1 MFLIPRPLAAGWL
14 IVNRL
19 TFMENDK
26 PENLALE
33 RIKQLQEKRQ
43 QLLALSPQEALDR
56 ILQDP
61 QQLPL
66 VHSFPEQD
74 LYFLIHDIGP
84 EDALPVLALA
94 SEKQWDHIVDLEAW
108 QKDRIDIKSVSRWLG
123 LLLDA
128 DPQRFMRWFLEQQLE
143 FIEFYLFNN
152 IEVRVREHD
161 QDPSELGD
169 DFFTLDDLYYIRFI
183 DPPVEGDADQ
193 ITDEQHQA
201 FLTKLIK
208 HLSDFDHRT
217 YQNVLLEATHV
228 LPAESEENCYHWRT
242 VRLAEKG
249 FLPFDEAVGIYQPI
263 KPQDI
268 GKYRI
273 NRIADSDDDDTPS
286 LLPISLY
293 PSRLVKEDNHFA
305 RALATLAGAP
315 QLPDI
320 QDEFANLCNRII
332 VADHKTVRDREALR
346 EIVKKACGF
355 ISLGLERLVK
365 DHTDVDPRQAAD
377 LFIKYPLTQI
387 FRVGFGGVLKLKW
400 QAEKWLDQCWFAA
413 AGLRLT
419 FWGEQWLGV
428 LGGLL
433 LKKPLFYDYYQTGV
447 LYREFNRLE
456 DIQATEDIFNQI
468 KAVDQLL
475 SMMTIELAHPA
486 SYGFLTYKNLMLT
499 LWARHY
505 LKLPAKPLQSIPLK
519 DFKPFFND
527 LLSGRPDPGA
537 EKQRAIPQAMKNHFL
552 NWLTAQTGLKDFEI
566 TEGLGR
572 TFENLFA
579 EIESELGMVA
589 TRDLDPKYVLMF
601 LLT

>member
-1 MFLIPRPLAAGWL
+1 
-14 IVNRL
+14 
-19 TFMENDK
+19 MENDK

-43 QLLALSPQEALDR
+43 QILALPPQEALDR

-128 DPQRFMRWFLEQQLE
+128 DPQRFIRWFLEQKLE
-143 FIEFYLFNN
+143 FIEFYLFKN

-169 DFFTLDDLYYIRFI
+169 DFLTLDDIYYIRFI
-183 DPPVEGDADQ
+183 DPPVEGEANQ
-193 ITDEQHQA
+193 ITDAQRKA

-208 HLSDFDHRT
+208 HLADFDHRT
-217 YQNVLLEATHV
+217 YQHVMLEATHV
-228 LPAESEENCYHWRT
+228 LPAETEETCYHWRS

-263 KPQDI
+263 KPRDLV
-268 GKYRI
+268 KHRI
-273 NRIADSDDDDTPS
+273 NRISDSDDKPS
-286 LLPISLY
+286 PQLISQYPIRLL
-293 PSRLVKEDNHFA
+293 KEDNHFT
-305 RALATLAGAP
+305 RALATMERSP
-315 QLPDI
+315 ELPDI
-320 QDEFANLCNRII
+320 QAEFANLCNRVI
-332 VADHKTVRDREALR
+332 VADHKTVRDRDALR
-346 EIVKKACGF
+346 EIVNKACGF
-355 ISLGLERLVK
+355 ISLGIERLVK
-365 DHTDVDPRQAAD
+365 DQTEVNPRQAAE
-377 LFIKYPLTQI
+377 LVAKYPLTQL
-387 FRVGFGGVLKLKW
+387 FRVGFGGVLELKW
-400 QAEKWLDQCWFAA
+400 RAEKWLDQCWFAA

-433 LKKPLFYDYYQTGV
+433 LKKPLFYDNYQTGA
-447 LYREFNRLE
+447 LYREFSNLA
-456 DIQATEDIFNQI
+456 DIRMTEDSFNQI
-468 KAVDQLL
+468 KALDDLL
-475 SMMTIELAHPA
+475 SLMTITLAHPS
-486 SYGFLTYKNLMLT
+486 SYGFLTYKNLVLT

-505 LKLPAKPLQSIPLK
+505 LKLSAKPLQALALK
-519 DFKPFFND
+519 DFKPFFED
-527 LLSGRPDPGA
+527 LLPGRTETGGDKP
-537 EKQRAIPQAMKNHFL
+537 RAIPQAMKNHFL
-552 NWLTAQTGLKDFEI
+552 DWLGAETGLRDFEI
-566 TEGLGR
+566 TERLGQ

-579 EIESELGMVA
+579 DIENELGPIA
-589 TRDLDPKYVLMF
+589 ARDLDPRYIQLF
-601 LLT
+601 LLTS

>member
-1 MFLIPRPLAAGWL
+1 
-14 IVNRL
+14 
-19 TFMENDK
+19 MEKDK
-26 PENLALE
+26 PENRALE

-43 QLLALSPQEALDR
+43 QILALSPQEALDR

-84 EDALPVLALA
+84 EDAMPVLALA

-128 DPQRFMRWFLEQQLE
+128 DPQRFMRWFLEQKLE
-143 FIEFYLFNN
+143 FIEFYLFTN

-169 DFFTLDDLYYIRFI
+169 GFFTFDDLYYIRFV
-183 DPPVEGDADQ
+183 DPPVEGEADQ
-193 ITDEQHQA
+193 ITDDQRKA

-208 HLSDFDHRT
+208 HLADFDHRT

-228 LPAESEENCYHWRT
+228 LPAESEENCYHWRK

-273 NRIADSDDDDTPS
+273 NRIADSDEDDTPS

-293 PSRLVKEDNHFA
+293 PSRLVREDNHFA

-332 VADHKTVRDREALR
+332 VADHKTVRDREALQ

-400 QAEKWLDQCWFAA
+400 QAEKWLDRCWFAA

-456 DIQATEDIFNQI
+456 DIQVTEDIFSQI
-468 KAVDQLL
+468 KAVDELL

-486 SYGFLTYKNLMLT
+486 SYGFLTYKNLVLT

-505 LKLPAKPLQSIPLK
+505 LKLPAQPLQAIPLK

-527 LLSGRPDPGA
+527 LLCGGPDPGA

-552 NWLTAQTGLKDFEI
+552 NWLAAETGLKDFEI

-589 TRDLDPKYVLMF
+589 ARDLDPRYVHIF
-601 LLT
+601 LLTS

>member
-1 MFLIPRPLAAGWL
+1 
-14 IVNRL
+14 
-19 TFMENDK
+19 MENDK
-26 PENLALE
+26 AENRALE

-66 VHSFPEQD
+66 VHSFPAQD

-193 ITDEQHQA
+193 ITGDQHHA
-201 FLTKLIK
+201 FLTKLTK
-208 HLSDFDHRT
+208 HLADFDHRI

-505 LKLPAKPLQSIPLK
+505 LKLPVKPLQSIPLK

>member
-1 MFLIPRPLAAGWL
+1 
-14 IVNRL
+14 
-19 TFMENDK
+19 MENDK

-43 QLLALSPQEALDR
+43 QILALPPQEALDR

-128 DPQRFMRWFLEQQLE
+128 DPQRFIRWFLEQKLE
-143 FIEFYLFNN
+143 FIEFYLFKN

-169 DFFTLDDLYYIRFI
+169 DFLTLDDIYYIRFI
-183 DPPVEGDADQ
+183 DPPVEGEANQ
-193 ITDEQHQA
+193 ITDAQRKA

-208 HLSDFDHRT
+208 HLADFDHRT
-217 YQNVLLEATHV
+217 YQHVMLEATHV
-228 LPAESEENCYHWRT
+228 LPAETEETCYHWRS

-263 KPQDI
+263 KPRDLV
-268 GKYRI
+268 KHRI
-273 NRIADSDDDDTPS
+273 NRISDSDDKPS
-286 LLPISLY
+286 PQLISQYPIRLL
-293 PSRLVKEDNHFA
+293 KEDNHFT
-305 RALATLAGAP
+305 RALATMERSP
-315 QLPDI
+315 ELPDI
-320 QDEFANLCNRII
+320 QAEFANLCNRVI
-332 VADHKTVRDREALR
+332 VADHKTVRDRDALR
-346 EIVKKACGF
+346 EIVNKACGF
-355 ISLGLERLVK
+355 ISLGIERLVK
-365 DHTDVDPRQAAD
+365 DQTEVNPRQAAE
-377 LFIKYPLTQI
+377 LVAKYPLTQL
-387 FRVGFGGVLKLKW
+387 FRVGFGGVLELKW
-400 QAEKWLDQCWFAA
+400 RAEKWLDQCWFAA

-433 LKKPLFYDYYQTGV
+433 LKKPLFYDNYQTGV
-447 LYREFNRLE
+447 LYREFSNLA
-456 DIQATEDIFNQI
+456 DIRMTEDSFNQI
-468 KAVDQLL
+468 KALDDLL
-475 SMMTIELAHPA
+475 SLMTITLAHPS
-486 SYGFLTYKNLMLT
+486 SYGFLTYKNLVLT

-505 LKLPAKPLQSIPLK
+505 LKLSAKPLQALALK
-519 DFKPFFND
+519 DFKPFFED
-527 LLSGRPDPGA
+527 LLPGRTETGGDKP
-537 EKQRAIPQAMKNHFL
+537 RAIPQAMKNHFL
-552 NWLTAQTGLKDFEI
+552 DWLGAETGLRDFEI
-566 TEGLGR
+566 TERLGQ

-579 EIESELGMVA
+579 DIENELGPIA
-589 TRDLDPKYVLMF
+589 ARDLDPRYIQLF
-601 LLT
+601 LLTS

>member
-1 MFLIPRPLAAGWL
+1 
-14 IVNRL
+14 
-19 TFMENDK
+19 MENDK
-26 PENLALE
+26 AENRALE

-505 LKLPAKPLQSIPLK
+505 LKLPAKPLQAIPLK

>member
-1 MFLIPRPLAAGWL
+1 
-14 IVNRL
+14 
-19 TFMENDK
+19 MENDK

-43 QLLALSPQEALDR
+43 QILALPPQEALDR

-128 DPQRFMRWFLEQQLE
+128 DPQRFIRWFLEQKLE
-143 FIEFYLFNN
+143 FIEFYLFKN

-169 DFFTLDDLYYIRFI
+169 DFLTLDDIYYIRFI
-183 DPPVEGDADQ
+183 DPPVEGEANQ
-193 ITDEQHQA
+193 ITDAQRKA

-208 HLSDFDHRT
+208 HLADFDHRT
-217 YQNVLLEATHV
+217 YQHVMLEATHV
-228 LPAESEENCYHWRT
+228 LPAETEETCYHWRS

-263 KPQDI
+263 KPRDLV
-268 GKYRI
+268 KHRI
-273 NRIADSDDDDTPS
+273 NRISDSDDKPS
-286 LLPISLY
+286 PQLISQYPIRLL
-293 PSRLVKEDNHFA
+293 KEDNHFT
-305 RALATLAGAP
+305 RALATMERSP
-315 QLPDI
+315 ELPDI
-320 QDEFANLCNRII
+320 QAEFANLCNRVI
-332 VADHKTVRDREALR
+332 VADHKTVRDRDALR
-346 EIVKKACGF
+346 EIVNKACGF
-355 ISLGLERLVK
+355 ISLGIERLVK
-365 DHTDVDPRQAAD
+365 DQTEVNPRQAAE
-377 LFIKYPLTQI
+377 LVAKYPLTQL
-387 FRVGFGGVLKLKW
+387 FRVGFGGVLELKW
-400 QAEKWLDQCWFAA
+400 RAEKWLDQCWFAA

-433 LKKPLFYDYYQTGV
+433 LKKPLFYDNYQTGA
-447 LYREFNRLE
+447 LYREFSNLA
-456 DIQATEDIFNQI
+456 DIRMTEDSFNQI
-468 KAVDQLL
+468 KALDDLL
-475 SMMTIELAHPA
+475 SLMTITLAHPS
-486 SYGFLTYKNLMLT
+486 SYGFLTYKNLVLT

-505 LKLPAKPLQSIPLK
+505 LKLSAKPLQALALK
-519 DFKPFFND
+519 DFKPFFED
-527 LLSGRPDPGA
+527 LLPGRTETGGDKP
-537 EKQRAIPQAMKNHFL
+537 RAIPQAMKNHFL
-552 NWLTAQTGLKDFEI
+552 DWLGAETGLRDFEI
-566 TEGLGR
+566 TERLGQ

-579 EIESELGMVA
+579 DIESELGPIA
-589 TRDLDPKYVLMF
+589 ARDLDPRYIQLF
-601 LLT
+601 LLEDT

>member
-1 MFLIPRPLAAGWL
+1 
-14 IVNRL
+14 
-19 TFMENDK
+19 MENDK

-43 QLLALSPQEALDR
+43 QILALPPQEALDR

-128 DPQRFMRWFLEQQLE
+128 DPQRFIRWFLEQKLE
-143 FIEFYLFNN
+143 FIEFYLFKN

-169 DFFTLDDLYYIRFI
+169 DFLTLDDIYYIRFI
-183 DPPVEGDADQ
+183 DPPVEGEANQ
-193 ITDEQHQA
+193 ITDAQRKA

-208 HLSDFDHRT
+208 HLADFDHRT
-217 YQNVLLEATHV
+217 YQHVMLEATHV
-228 LPAESEENCYHWRT
+228 LPAESEENCYHWRK

-268 GKYRI
+268 SKYRI
-273 NRIADSDDDDTPS
+273 NRIADSDDTPS

-293 PSRLVKEDNHFA
+293 PIRLLKEDNHFT
-305 RALATLAGAP
+305 RALVTLAGAP

-320 QDEFANLCNRII
+320 QAEFANLCNRVI
-332 VADHKTVRDREALR
+332 VADHKTVRDRDALR
-346 EIVKKACGF
+346 EIVNKACGF
-355 ISLGLERLVK
+355 ISLGIERLVK
-365 DHTDVDPRQAAD
+365 DQTEVNPRQAAE

-387 FRVGFGGVLKLKW
+387 FRVGFGGVLELKW
-400 QAEKWLDQCWFAA
+400 RADKWLDQCWFAA

-433 LKKPLFYDYYQTGV
+433 LKKPLFYDNYQIGV
-447 LYREFNRLE
+447 LYREFSNLA
-456 DIQATEDIFNQI
+456 DIRMTEDSFNQI
-468 KAVDQLL
+468 KALDDLL
-475 SMMTIELAHPA
+475 SLMTITLAHPS
-486 SYGFLTYKNLMLT
+486 SYGFLTYKNLVLT

-505 LKLPAKPLQSIPLK
+505 LKLSAKPLQALALK
-519 DFKPFFND
+519 DFKPFFED
-527 LLSGRPDPGA
+527 LLPGRTETGGDKP
-537 EKQRAIPQAMKNHFL
+537 RAIPQAMKNHFL
-552 NWLTAQTGLKDFEI
+552 DWLGAETGLRDFEI
-566 TEGLGR
+566 TEGLGQ

-579 EIESELGMVA
+579 DIENELGPIA
-589 TRDLDPKYVLMF
+589 ARDLDPRYIQLF
-601 LLT
+601 LLTS

>member
-1 MFLIPRPLAAGWL
+1 
-14 IVNRL
+14 
-19 TFMENDK
+19 MENDK
-26 PENLALE
+26 LENLALE

-43 QLLALSPQEALDR
+43 QILALPPQEALDR

-128 DPQRFMRWFLEQQLE
+128 DPQRFIRWFLEQKLE
-143 FIEFYLFNN
+143 FIEFYLFKN

-169 DFFTLDDLYYIRFI
+169 DFLTLDDIYYIRFI
-183 DPPVEGDADQ
+183 DPPVEGEANQ
-193 ITDEQHQA
+193 ITDAQRKA

-208 HLSDFDHRT
+208 HLADFDHRT
-217 YQNVLLEATHV
+217 YQHVMLEATHV
-228 LPAESEENCYHWRT
+228 LPAETEETCYHWRS

-263 KPQDI
+263 KPRDLV
-268 GKYRI
+268 KHRI
-273 NRIADSDDDDTPS
+273 NRISDSDDKPS
-286 LLPISLY
+286 PQLISQYPIRLL
-293 PSRLVKEDNHFA
+293 KEDNHFT
-305 RALATLAGAP
+305 RALATMERSP
-315 QLPDI
+315 ELPDI
-320 QDEFANLCNRII
+320 QAEFANLCNRVI
-332 VADHKTVRDREALR
+332 VADHKTVRDRDALR
-346 EIVKKACGF
+346 EIVNKACGF
-355 ISLGLERLVK
+355 ISLGIERLVK
-365 DHTDVDPRQAAD
+365 DQTEVNPRQAAE
-377 LFIKYPLTQI
+377 LVAKYPLTQL
-387 FRVGFGGVLKLKW
+387 FRVGFGGVLELKW
-400 QAEKWLDQCWFAA
+400 RAEKWLDQCWFAA

-433 LKKPLFYDYYQTGV
+433 LKKPLFYDNYQTGV
-447 LYREFNRLE
+447 LYREFSNLA
-456 DIQATEDIFNQI
+456 DIRMTEDSFNQI
-468 KAVDQLL
+468 KALDDLL
-475 SMMTIELAHPA
+475 SLMTITLAHPS
-486 SYGFLTYKNLMLT
+486 SYGFLTYKNLVLT

-505 LKLPAKPLQSIPLK
+505 LKLSAKPLQALALK
-519 DFKPFFND
+519 DFKPFFED
-527 LLSGRPDPGA
+527 LLPGRTETGGDKP
-537 EKQRAIPQAMKNHFL
+537 RAIPQAMKNHFL
-552 NWLTAQTGLKDFEI
+552 DWLGAETGLRDFEI
-566 TEGLGR
+566 TERLGQ

-579 EIESELGMVA
+579 DIENELGPIA
-589 TRDLDPKYVLMF
+589 ARDLDPRYIQLF
-601 LLT
+601 LLGP

>member
-1 MFLIPRPLAAGWL
+1 
-14 IVNRL
+14 
-19 TFMENDK
+19 MENDK

-43 QLLALSPQEALDR
+43 QILALSPQEALDR

-128 DPQRFMRWFLEQQLE
+128 DPQRFMRWFLKQQLE

-183 DPPVEGDADQ
+183 DPPVEGDTDQ
-193 ITDEQHQA
+193 ITDDQHQA

-228 LPAESEENCYHWRT
+228 LPAESEENCYHWRK

-456 DIQATEDIFNQI
+456 DIQAAEDIFNQI

-486 SYGFLTYKNLMLT
+486 SYGFLTYKNLVLT

-552 NWLTAQTGLKDFEI
+552 NWLAAETGLKDFEI

-589 TRDLDPKYVLMF
+589 ARDLDPKYVLMF

>member
-1 MFLIPRPLAAGWL
+1 
-14 IVNRL
+14 
-19 TFMENDK
+19 MENDK

-43 QLLALSPQEALDR
+43 QILALSPQEALDR

-128 DPQRFMRWFLEQQLE
+128 DPQRFIRWFLEQKLE
-143 FIEFYLFNN
+143 FIEFYLFKN

-169 DFFTLDDLYYIRFI
+169 DFLTLDDIYYIRFI
-183 DPPVEGDADQ
+183 DPPVEGEANQ
-193 ITDEQHQA
+193 ITDAQRKA

-208 HLSDFDHRT
+208 HLADFDHRT
-217 YQNVLLEATHV
+217 YQHVMLEATHV
-228 LPAESEENCYHWRT
+228 LPAESEENCYHWRK

-268 GKYRI
+268 SKYRI
-273 NRIADSDDDDTPS
+273 NRIADSDDTPS

-293 PSRLVKEDNHFA
+293 PIRLLKEDNHFT
-305 RALATLAGAP
+305 RALVTLAGAP

-320 QDEFANLCNRII
+320 QAEFANLCNRVI
-332 VADHKTVRDREALR
+332 VADHKTVRDRDALR
-346 EIVKKACGF
+346 EIVNKACGF
-355 ISLGLERLVK
+355 ISLGIERLVK
-365 DHTDVDPRQAAD
+365 DQTEVNPRQAAE

-387 FRVGFGGVLKLKW
+387 FRVGFGGVLELKW
-400 QAEKWLDQCWFAA
+400 RADKWLDQCWFAA

-433 LKKPLFYDYYQTGV
+433 LKKPLFYDNYQIGV
-447 LYREFNRLE
+447 LYREFSNLA
-456 DIQATEDIFNQI
+456 DIRMTEDSFNQI
-468 KAVDQLL
+468 KALDDLL
-475 SMMTIELAHPA
+475 SLMTITLAHPS
-486 SYGFLTYKNLMLT
+486 SYGFLTYKNLVLT

-505 LKLPAKPLQSIPLK
+505 LKLSAKPLQALALK
-519 DFKPFFND
+519 DFKPFFED
-527 LLSGRPDPGA
+527 LLPGRTETGGDKP
-537 EKQRAIPQAMKNHFL
+537 RAIPQAMKNHFL
-552 NWLTAQTGLKDFEI
+552 DWLGAETGLRDFEI
-566 TEGLGR
+566 TEGLGQ

-579 EIESELGMVA
+579 DIENELGPIA
-589 TRDLDPKYVLMF
+589 ARDLDPRYIQLF
-601 LLT
+601 LLTS

>member
-1 MFLIPRPLAAGWL
+1 
-14 IVNRL
+14 
-19 TFMENDK
+19 MENDK

-43 QLLALSPQEALDR
+43 QILALPPQEALDR

-128 DPQRFMRWFLEQQLE
+128 DPQRFIRWFLEQKLE
-143 FIEFYLFNN
+143 FIEFYLFKN

-169 DFFTLDDLYYIRFI
+169 DFLTLDDIYYIRFI
-183 DPPVEGDADQ
+183 DPPVEGEANQ
-193 ITDEQHQA
+193 ITDAQRKA

-208 HLSDFDHRT
+208 HLADFDHRT
-217 YQNVLLEATHV
+217 YQHVMLEATHV
-228 LPAESEENCYHWRT
+228 LPAETEETCYHWRS

-263 KPQDI
+263 KPRDLV
-268 GKYRI
+268 KHRI
-273 NRIADSDDDDTPS
+273 NRISDSDDKPS
-286 LLPISLY
+286 PQLISQYPIRLL
-293 PSRLVKEDNHFA
+293 KEDNHFT
-305 RALATLAGAP
+305 RALATMERSP
-315 QLPDI
+315 ELPDI
-320 QDEFANLCNRII
+320 QAEFANLCNRVI
-332 VADHKTVRDREALR
+332 VADHKTVRDRDALR
-346 EIVKKACGF
+346 EIVNKACGF
-355 ISLGLERLVK
+355 ISLGIERLVK
-365 DHTDVDPRQAAD
+365 DQTEVNPRQAAE
-377 LFIKYPLTQI
+377 LVAKYPLTQL
-387 FRVGFGGVLKLKW
+387 FRVGFGGVLELKW
-400 QAEKWLDQCWFAA
+400 RAEKWLDQCWFAA

-433 LKKPLFYDYYQTGV
+433 LKKPLFYDNYQTGV
-447 LYREFNRLE
+447 LYREFSNLA
-456 DIQATEDIFNQI
+456 DIRMTEDSFNQI
-468 KAVDQLL
+468 KALDDLL
-475 SMMTIELAHPA
+475 SLMTITLAHPS
-486 SYGFLTYKNLMLT
+486 SYGFLTYKNLVLT

-505 LKLPAKPLQSIPLK
+505 LKLSAKPLQALALK
-519 DFKPFFND
+519 DFKPFFED
-527 LLSGRPDPGA
+527 LLPGRTETGGDKP
-537 EKQRAIPQAMKNHFL
+537 RAIPQAMKNHFL
-552 NWLTAQTGLKDFEI
+552 DWLGAETGLRDFEI
-566 TEGLGR
+566 TERLGQ

-579 EIESELGMVA
+579 DIENELGPIA
-589 TRDLDPKYVLMF
+589 ARDLDPRYIQLF
-601 LLT
+601 LLEDT

>member
-1 MFLIPRPLAAGWL
+1 
-14 IVNRL
+14 
-19 TFMENDK
+19 MENDK

-43 QLLALSPQEALDR
+43 QILALPPQEALDR

-123 LLLDA
+123 LLFDA

-169 DFFTLDDLYYIRFI
+169 DFLTLDDIYYIRFI
-183 DPPVEGDADQ
+183 DPPVEGEANQ
-193 ITDEQHQA
+193 ITDAQRKA

-208 HLSDFDHRT
+208 HLADFDHRT
-217 YQNVLLEATHV
+217 YQHVMLEATHV
-228 LPAESEENCYHWRT
+228 LPAETEETCYHWRS

-263 KPQDI
+263 KPRDLV
-268 GKYRI
+268 KHRI
-273 NRIADSDDDDTPS
+273 NRISDSDDKPS
-286 LLPISLY
+286 PQLISQYPIRLL
-293 PSRLVKEDNHFA
+293 KEDDHFT
-305 RALATLAGAP
+305 RALATMERSP
-315 QLPDI
+315 ELPDI
-320 QDEFANLCNRII
+320 QAEFANLCNRVI
-332 VADHKTVRDREALR
+332 VADHKTVRDRDALR
-346 EIVKKACGF
+346 EIVNKACGF
-355 ISLGLERLVK
+355 ISLGIERLVK
-365 DHTDVDPRQAAD
+365 DQTEVNPRRAAE
-377 LFIKYPLTQI
+377 LVARYPLTQL
-387 FRVGFGGVLKLKW
+387 FRVGFGGVLELKW
-400 QAEKWLDQCWFAA
+400 RAEKWLDQCWFAA

-433 LKKPLFYDYYQTGV
+433 LKKPLFYDNYQSGV
-447 LYREFNRLE
+447 LYREFSNLADIRMAE
-456 DIQATEDIFNQI
+456 DSFNQI
-468 KAVDQLL
+468 KALDDLL
-475 SMMTIELAHPA
+475 SLMTITLAHPS
-486 SYGFLTYKNLMLT
+486 SYGFLTYKNLVLT

-505 LKLPAKPLQSIPLK
+505 LKLSAKPLQSLALK
-519 DFKPFFND
+519 DFKPFFED
-527 LLSGRPDPGA
+527 LLPGRTETGGDKP
-537 EKQRAIPQAMKNHFL
+537 RTIPQAMKNHFL
-552 NWLTAQTGLKDFEI
+552 DWLGAETGLRDFEI
-566 TEGLGR
+566 TERLGQ

-579 EIESELGMVA
+579 DIENELGPIA
-589 TRDLDPKYVLMF
+589 ARDLDPRYIQLF
-601 LLT
+601 LLEDT